1 MLLLFWLK
9 LPFSVDR
16 NLYIIG
22 GQRGEYFNDFFAI
35 NVDTLTVNFLT
46 DRVSSGL
53 LQFYLAAQKNDRPSV
68 IVLTLL
74 CLIFKKII
82 YEKNHQN

>member
-22 GQRGEYFNDFFAI
+22 GQRGEYLNDFFAI

-46 DRVSSGL
+46 DRVSVGL
-53 LQFYLAAQKNDRPSV
+53 LHLHLASQQLLKKCPSIRHCV
-68 IVLTLL
+68 DIAV
-74 CLIFKKII
+74 FDF
-82 YEKNHQN
+82 